1 MGTIYQFEIFRGVQP
16 ATTKYYGGGGD
27 LALITALH
35 FQWDQNLVA
44 NASGITIWAGNLPEN
59 GQYGVPMGN
68 VTAGDWI
75 QLQPT
80 SGYTAISPAGAATL
94 GASPLII
101 NVPGGTAGGAFV
113 DLGNSGAHRLEIQ
126 VVATVPGF
134 LRIHGAGKR

>member
-1 MGTIYQFEIFRGVQP
+1 MGAIYQFEIFRGRQA
-16 ATTKYYGGGGD
+16 ATTSFYGGGGD

-35 FQWDQNLVA
+35 FQWDSALVA
-44 NASGITIWAGNLPEN
+44 NASGITIWASNFPEN
-59 GQYGVPMGN
+59 AQFPIAMGN
-68 VTAGDWI
+68 AVAGDWI

-101 NVPGGTAGGAFV
+101 NIPGGTAGGAFI
-113 DLGNSGAHRLEIQ
+113 DLGNSGAHRLEIM
-126 VVATVPGF
+126 VVASVAGF

>member
-1 MGTIYQFEIFRGVQP
+1 MGTIYPFDVFRGKQP
-16 ATTKYYGGGGD
+16 IATSYYGGGGD

-35 FQWDQNLVA
+35 FQWDSTLVA
-44 NASGITIWAGNLPEN
+44 NASGITIWASNFPEN
-59 GQYGVPMGN
+59 GPFSVPMGN

-75 QLQPT
+75 QLQPI
-80 SGYTAISPAGAATL
+80 SGYTAVSPAGAATL

-113 DLGNSGAHRLEIQ
+113 DLGNSGAHRIQVQ
-126 VVATVPGF
+126 VVATVAGF

>member
-1 MGTIYQFEIFRGVQP
+1 MGSIYQFDVFRGTQQI
-16 ATTKYYGGGGD
+16 ATSYYGGGGD

-35 FQWDQNLVA
+35 LQWDATLVA
-44 NASGITIWAGNLPEN
+44 NASGITIWASNFPEN
-59 GQYGVPMGN
+59 GHVAVPIDS
-68 VTAGDWI
+68 VVAGEWI

-80 SGYTAISPAGAATL
+80 AGYTAISPAGAATL

-113 DLGNSGAHRLEIQ
+113 DLGNSGAHRLRIK
-126 VVATVPGF
+126 VVATVAGF